1 MTIYDSIFLSKKF
14 LQRCRPSD
22 QKKWNSGCFLTEK
35 MIKNNL
41 SSSKIVT
48 KNNTFLSNFQSNY
61 DRSLKLFEQKETTF
75 TLILTDLSLDS
86 QIYSNVIII

>member
-1 MTIYDSIFLSKKF
+1 
-14 LQRCRPSD
+14 
-22 QKKWNSGCFLTEK
+22 